1 MPAQHRALFAL
12 EPLAIRPVCTQS
24 ALEPLMPEGDTLFR
38 IAAALGPALEGARVI
53 ALELPRSDRRCD
65 ALVGRRIERV
75 EARGKN
81 LLIFFDEGTVLHTHL
96 RMSGA
101 WHLYREGER
110 WKRSEAT
117 ATAILA
123 VPGYVAVCFR
133 APIVRLLRAS
143 ALRGDRLLGGL
154 GPDLLGDGFD
164 AAEALRRLRALD
176 EVPLGV
182 AIMDQRVVAGIGNVY
197 KSELLFRRRLDP
209 FAPVRA
215 YSDEELSAMLDL
227 GRRLL
232 QANVEPRDPSGA
244 YRGPTAHYLH
254 TRTTRAGFARGRRPV
269 SVYGREG
276 RACYDCGAAV
286 QMRRQGTMMRS
297 TYFCPRCQ
305 PGRAAP
311 APAETAAPAGSPSAE
326 TALPDGSEPSVP

>member
-1 MPAQHRALFAL
+1 
-12 EPLAIRPVCTQS
+12 
-24 ALEPLMPEGDTLFR
+24 MPEGDTLFR
-38 IAAALGPALEGARVI
+38 IAAALGPALEGARVL

-65 ALVGRRIERV
+65 RLVGRRVERV

-81 LLIFFDEGTVLHTHL
+81 LLIYFDEGTVLHTHL

-110 WKRSEAT
+110 WKRSEST

-143 ALRGDRLLGGL
+143 AVRGDRLLGSL
-154 GPDLLGDGFD
+154 GPDLLADGFD

-176 EVPLGV
+176 DVPLGV

-215 YSDEELSAMLDL
+215 YSDEELSAMIDL
-227 GRRLL
+227 GRQLL
-232 QANVEPRDPSGA
+232 QANVEPRDPAGA
-244 YRGPTAHYLH
+244 YRGPTGHYLH
-254 TRTTRAGFARGRRPV
+254 TRTTRTGFDRGRRPV
-269 SVYGREG
+269 AVYGREG
-276 RACYDCGAAV
+276 RACYDCGAGV
-286 QMRRQGTMMRS
+286 QMR
-297 TYFCPRCQ
+297 
-305 PGRAAP
+305 
-311 APAETAAPAGSPSAE
+311 
-326 TALPDGSEPSVP
+326 

>member
-1 MPAQHRALFAL
+1 
-12 EPLAIRPVCTQS
+12 
-24 ALEPLMPEGDTLFR
+24 MPEGDTLFR
-38 IAAALGPALEGARVI
+38 IAAALGPALAGARVV
-53 ALELPRSDRRCD
+53 ALELPRSDQPCRW
-65 ALVGRRIERV
+65 LVGRRVERV

-133 APIVRLLRAS
+133 APVARLLRAS

-154 GPDLLGDGFD
+154 GPDLLGGAFD

-176 EVPLGV
+176 EAPLGV
-182 AIMDQRVVAGIGNVY
+182 AIMDQRVVAGIGNIY
-197 KSELLFRRRLDP
+197 KSELLFRTRLDP

-215 YSDEELSAMLDL
+215 YSDEELSAMLDV

-232 QANVEPRDPSGA
+232 QANVEPRDAASA
-244 YRGPTAHYLH
+244 YRGPTAHYAA
-254 TRTTRAGFARGRRPV
+254 TRTTRAGGDRRRPV

-276 RACYDCGAAV
+276 YACYDCGAAI

-305 PGRAAP
+305 PTRAAP
-311 APAETAAPAGSPSAE
+311 PPAGPAPSA
-326 TALPDGSEPSVP
+326 P

>member
-1 MPAQHRALFAL
+1 
-12 EPLAIRPVCTQS
+12 
-24 ALEPLMPEGDTLFR
+24 MPEGDTLFR
-38 IAAALGPALEGARVI
+38 IAAALGPALEGARVL
-53 ALELPRSDRRCD
+53 ALELPRSDRRGD
-65 ALVGRRIERV
+65 RLVGRRVERV

-81 LLIFFDEGTVLHTHL
+81 LLIFFDDGIVLHTHL

-110 WKRSEAT
+110 WKRSEAS
-117 ATAILA
+117 ASVILA

-143 ALRGDRLLGGL
+143 SLRGDALLGSL
-154 GPDLLGDGFD
+154 GPDLLADGFD
-164 AAEALRRLRALD
+164 PAEALRRLRALD

-197 KSELLFRRRLDP
+197 KSELLFRKRLDP
-209 FAPVRA
+209 FAPVRV
-215 YSDEELSAMLDL
+215 YSDGELSDMIDL

-232 QANVEPRDPSGA
+232 QANVEPRDAAGT
-244 YRGPTAHYLH
+244 YRGPTGHYLH
-254 TRTTRAGFARGRRPV
+254 TRTTRTGFDRGRRPV

-276 RACYDCGAAV
+276 HACYECGAAV

-305 PGRAAP
+305 PPRAARS
-311 APAETAAPAGSPSAE
+311 AAEPP
-326 TALPDGSEPSVP
+326 PV

>member
-1 MPAQHRALFAL
+1 
-12 EPLAIRPVCTQS
+12 
-24 ALEPLMPEGDTLFR
+24 MPEGDTLFR

-117 ATAILA
+117 ASAILA

-254 TRTTRAGFARGRRPV
+254 TRTTRAGFDRGRRPV

-276 RACYDCGAAV
+276 RACYDCGAAI

-305 PGRAAP
+305 PARAAP
-311 APAETAAPAGSPSAE
+311 APSAAPATPAE
-326 TALPDGSEPSVP
+326 TMQPDGSAPSSDGSAPSSDGSTRSVS